1 MLNAISTQYL
11 EEYSASIA
19 SQAGVADP
27 SKQFNITPVIET
39 KLQQA
44 IVESDAFLRKISNIM
59 VDQIKGQVID
69 VGDSGLT
76 TGRVKD
82 GRFTA
87 ALDQSGNTYELVET
101 DSGAHINWITLTIW
115 ANSGSKG
122 QWVKLMNNAITR
134 SFALDKLRIGFHGVS
149 SDTETTDPEAQPLGE
164 DVNKGWLQIVKDKAP
179 DQINDQAIL
188 DPSGKTDDAYKNL
201 DSLVNDLVN
210 TTIHEVFVDA
220 PDLVVLVGRNLVAA
234 EQHRLLEAADVPT
247 EHKAAQQLAKTIA
260 GKKAYIPPFF
270 PANMVWV
277 TNLTNLQI
285 LTQRGTQWRKS
296 RNEEDRKRYETSYLR
311 MEGYAVGNFH
321 KFAAIEN
328 VDLVDTGALLQAQ
341 ANSEPA

>member
-11 EEYSASIA
+11 QEYNAAIA
-19 SQAGVADP
+19 SSAGVEDA
-27 SKQFNITPVIET
+27 SKQFSITPVMET

-44 IVESDAFLRKISNIM
+44 IVESDAFLGKISNIL
-59 VDQIKGQVID
+59 VPPPPGQVID

-82 GRFTA
+82 GRFSA
-87 ALDQSGNTYELVET
+87 SLDQGGNTYELVET

-122 QWVKLMNNAITR
+122 EWVKLMNNAITR
-134 SFALDKLRIGFHGVS
+134 SFALDKLRIGFHGIDASAV
-149 SDTETTDPEAQPLGE
+149 TTDPSTKPMGQ
-164 DVNKGWLQIVKDKAP
+164 DVNKGWLQIVKEKAP
-179 DQINDQAIL
+179 DQVNPAAQL
-188 DPSGKTDDAYKNL
+188 DAAGATKGAYKNL

-210 TTIHEVFVDA
+210 TTIHEVHVDD

-234 EQHRLLEAADVPT
+234 EQHRLLEAAEVPT

-270 PANMVWV
+270 PSNMVWV
-277 TNLTNLQI
+277 TNLKNLQI
-285 LTQRGTQWRKS
+285 LTQKGTQWRKS
-296 RNEEDRKRYETSYLR
+296 RNEEDRKRFETSYLR
-311 MEGYAVGNFH
+311 MEGYAVGNLH

-328 VDLVDTGALLQAQ
+328 VEIVDAAAPETVDTTEPQA
-341 ANSEPA
+341 